1 MSFPMPPEG
10 ELSRESRPTT
20 GKAPCICLAI
30 PLIACMGPLHNLS
43 SWEVR
48 KAKSAGHND
57 PQQACTIQEGGYADF
72 WEILQGGVLYTP
84 VAFVCCRTDGYLVG
98 SSPVGLSAE

>member
-20 GKAPCICLAI
+20 GRAPCICLAI

-72 WEILQGGVLYTP
+72 WEILQGVYFTYPLP
-84 VAFVCCRTDGYLVG
+84 SFVAAQTGILWALLLLG
-98 SSPVGLSAE
+98 

>member
-10 ELSRESRPTT
+10 ELRRDSRPTT

-43 SWEVR
+43 SWEAW
-48 KAKSAGHND
+48 KA
-57 PQQACTIQEGGYADF
+57 
-72 WEILQGGVLYTP
+72 ILILSKHVQYKEKIMLTVGRYWRSEYFTHPLP
-84 VAFVCCRTDGYLVG
+84 SFVAAQTGIL
-98 SSPVGLSAE
+98 